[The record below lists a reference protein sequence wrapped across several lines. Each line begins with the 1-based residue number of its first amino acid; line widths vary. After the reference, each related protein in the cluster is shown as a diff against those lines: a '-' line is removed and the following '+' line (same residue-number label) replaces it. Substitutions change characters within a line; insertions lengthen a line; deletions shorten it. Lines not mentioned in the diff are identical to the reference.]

1 MRILIAT
8 LFWTF
13 VFCDYSYSNPFSN
26 FRHTLDLS
34 VRTVKTGDNDPM
46 QLAFLGFDL
55 HRVISS
61 SSEDRATLTLQPYVA
76 FVRNGPSGWDS
87 PPQKHPM
94 FDGSNDWSMQ
104 WRNFNA
110 NIKIKQDG
118 SLNLRLGH
126 IEVPFGIEYPID
138 TNGRALDYAHG
149 ANFVGIKADWGVS
162 LNGIKRGYE
171 YEVALLRGSGNG
183 YAGESVDRETPYFIS
198 GRLGASSNADFGV
211 GLSAL
216 RGNLLTPSREIVERS
231 RFALDSQYYYRN
243 LGFLGEIS
251 VGRGYGGPL
260 SDQADFLQL
269 FSEMHWKSPKE
280 TSQVWLQLVHRS
292 IDAEASREIRTG
304 VAWVPIHKV
313 TLSSRLTRK
322 THPKSENNILVQL
335 RYRY

>member
-8 LFWTF
+8 LLWTF
-13 VFCDYSYSNPFSN
+13 VFCDYSHSNPFSN

-46 QLAFLGFDL
+46 QLAFVGLDL
-55 HRVISS
+55 HRVIST

-76 FVRNGPSGWDS
+76 FVRNGPSVWDS

-110 NIKIKQDG
+110 NLKILQDG

-162 LNGIKRGYE
+162 LNGIKHGYE

-183 YAGESVDRETPYFIS
+183 YASESVKGETPYFIS
-198 GRLGASSNADFGV
+198 GRLGASRNADFGF

-231 RFALDSQYYYRN
+231 RIALDSQYYYRN

-260 SDQADFLQL
+260 SDQVDFLQL
-269 FSEMHWKSPKE
+269 FSEIHWKSPKE
-280 TSQVWLQLVHRS
+280 TSQVWLQFVNRS
-292 IDAEASREIRTG
+292 LDSEASREIRTG
-304 VAWVPIHKV
+304 VAWVPMHKV
-313 TLSSRLTRK
+313 TLSSSLTRK
-322 THPKSENNILVQL
+322 FKTKPENNILVQL

>member
-1 MRILIAT
+1 MRILITT
-8 LFWTF
+8 LFWIF
-13 VFCDYSYSNPFSN
+13 IFCDYSHSSPFSN
-26 FRHTLDLS
+26 FRHTVDLS
-34 VRTVKTGDNDPM
+34 VRTVKAGDNDPM
-46 QLAFLGFDL
+46 QLAFVGLDL

-110 NIKIKQDG
+110 NIKILQDG
-118 SLNLRLGH
+118 SLNIRLGH

-162 LNGIKRGYE
+162 LNGIKNGYE

-183 YAGESVDRETPYFIS
+183 YASESVDREAPYFIS
-198 GRLGASSNADFGV
+198 GRIGATRNADFGF
-211 GLSAL
+211 GLSSL
-216 RGNLLTPSREIVERS
+216 TGRLLTPSREIVQRS
-231 RFALDSQYYYRN
+231 RIALDSQYYYRN

-260 SDQADFLQL
+260 YLSL
-269 FSEMHWKSPKE
+269 
-280 TSQVWLQLVHRS
+280 
-292 IDAEASREIRTG
+292 
-304 VAWVPIHKV
+304 IH
-313 TLSSRLTRK
+313 
-322 THPKSENNILVQL
+322 I
-335 RYRY
+335 

>member
-1 MRILIAT
+1 MRILITT

-13 VFCDYSYSNPFSN
+13 IFCDYSHSSPFSN
-26 FRHTLDLS
+26 FRHTVDFS
-34 VRTVKTGDNDPM
+34 VRTVKAGDNDPM
-46 QLAFLGFDL
+46 QLAFVGLDL

-76 FVRNGPSGWDS
+76 FVRNGPAGWDS

-104 WRNFNA
+104 WRNCNA
-110 NIKIKQDG
+110 NIKILQDG
-118 SLNLRLGH
+118 SLNIRLGH
-126 IEVPFGIEYPID
+126 IEVPFGIEHPID

-162 LNGIKRGYE
+162 LNGIKNGYE
-171 YEVALLRGSGNG
+171 YELALLRGSGNG
-183 YAGESVDRETPYFIS
+183 YASESFDRETPYFIS
-198 GRLGASSNADFGV
+198 GRIGATRNADFGF

-216 RGNLLTPSREIVERS
+216 TGRLLTPSREIVQRS
-231 RFALDSQYYYRN
+231 RIALDSQYYFRN

-260 SDQADFLQL
+260 YDKTDFLQL
-269 FSEMHWKSPKE
+269 FSELHWKSPKE
-280 TSQVWLQLVHRS
+280 TSQVWLQLVNRS
-292 IDAEASREIRTG
+292 LEPEASREIRTG

-313 TLSSRLTRK
+313 TLSGRLTRK
-322 THPKSENNILVQL
+322 IHPESENNILVQL